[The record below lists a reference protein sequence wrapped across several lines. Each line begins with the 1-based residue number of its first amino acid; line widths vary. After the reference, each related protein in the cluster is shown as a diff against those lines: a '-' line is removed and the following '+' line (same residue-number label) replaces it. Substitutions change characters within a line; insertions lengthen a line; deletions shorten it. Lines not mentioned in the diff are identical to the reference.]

1 MSKSTRAPQVPKE
14 LTRKHLARAER
25 DARATRYLVLGVGAA
40 VALAVLAIV
49 FGVLRESVFLPNE
62 PVARVGDQTIL
73 TREFQQRVRLARLGL
88 INEMNFYQNLGMQ
101 EQAAQALQQLGD
113 PQGLGSEVINT
124 LVNEAIYRQ
133 AAPSLGVSVSDDEV
147 QQAIEEE
154 FDYHRIPPTP
164 APTRTPAP
172 TPTASATVTVTLQPT
187 FTPAPTATPVTLEGF
202 QQMFQQAL
210 GDLGQ
215 LGFSEADY
223 RSFRK
228 NQLIAGK
235 VQTAVVRDVITTTD
249 QVQFQYIL
257 ASAQADIDAVQTA
270 IAADGFDEVYGQV
283 LSSTFVITAASAGDV
298 PFVSKAD
305 LSEATQFGPR
315 FADAV
320 FTAPISSTFG
330 VITDTS
336 GSLYF
341 LGRVLDRAVR
351 DLDSAA
357 YERAQSRAFQD
368 WLAQKRTELTVEVLT
383 WDDRVPTDPSPQAA
397 P

>member
-1 MSKSTRAPQVPKE
+1 M
-14 LTRKHLARAER
+14 
-25 DARATRYLVLGVGAA
+25 GAA
-40 VALAVLAIV
+40 VALAVLSIL

-73 TREFQQRVRLARLGL
+73 TREFQQRVRLARLRL
-88 INEMNFYQNLGMQ
+88 INEMNFYQNLGLQ
-101 EQAAQALQQLGD
+101 EQAGQALQQLDD

-133 AAPSLGVSVSDDEV
+133 AAPSLGVSVPDDEV

-154 FDYHRIPPTP
+154 FDYRRVPPTP
-164 APTRTPAP
+164 VPTRAPAP
-172 TPTASATVTVTLQPT
+172 TPTASAAITVTPQPT
-187 FTPAPTATPVTLEGF
+187 LTPAPTATPVTLEGF
-202 QQMFQQAL
+202 QQMYQQAL

-223 RSFRK
+223 RSFKK

-235 VQTAVVRDVITTTD
+235 VQAVVVRDVMTMTE
-249 QVQFQYIL
+249 QVQFQYIF
-257 ASAQADIDAVQTA
+257 ATAQEDIDVVQA
-270 IAADGFDEVYGQV
+270 AMAADGFDKVYGQV
-283 LSSTFVITAASAGDV
+283 LSSTFVITNVNAGDV
-298 PFVSKAD
+298 PFVSKVD

-315 FADAV
+315 FAEAV
-320 FTAPISSTFG
+320 FTAPISGTFG
-330 VITDTS
+330 VITDTG

-351 DLDSAA
+351 ELDAGA
-357 YERAQSRAFQD
+357 YERAQSKAFQD
-368 WLAQKRTELTVEVLT
+368 WLTQKRTELKVEVLT
-383 WDDRVPTDPSPQAA
+383 WDDRVPADPDPRAA